1 MKSFYVLLTLFFC
14 LACNKKSNT
23 TDQGSPVSGIFT
35 IHTDDSYLPL
45 VKVLTDAFMATY
57 PQVVIYIDTVSGEN
71 IYSRL
76 SKETIHSAITS
87 MPPKDADSI
96 ALRDRNIFPKFFHFA
111 TDAIGL
117 IAKSG
122 SDSLTQF
129 SFSNTEEACLQNSIM
144 PVVSR
149 LITDRPGSEN
159 NNYLASIQPV
169 NLNCQQNWF
178 AVGNQEAV
186 LKRISENESEI
197 GIIGWSHLCEKEN
210 PGVKK
215 WRAQLSVIPFRN
227 EKNELIYPTQSAI
240 LTGEYPLHRQLFLIT
255 TEPYTGPATG
265 FASFMA
271 SHEGQ
276 RIVRLFGL
284 APAKT
289 PPREIIVN

>member
-1 MKSFYVLLTLFFC
+1 MKSFYVLLIILFS
-14 LACNKKSNT
+14 LACNNKDTS
-23 TDQGSPVSGIFT
+23 TDQGSPVSGVFT
-35 IHTDDSYLPL
+35 IYTDDSYFPL

-57 PQVVIYIDTVSGEN
+57 PQVIVTIDTTSGEN

-76 SKETIHSAITS
+76 SKESIRSIITC
-87 MPPKDADSI
+87 MPPKEVDSI
-96 ALRDRNIFPKFFHFA
+96 ALNDRNIFPKFFHFA
-111 TDAIGL
+111 TDAVGL
-117 IAKSG
+117 ITKSG
-122 SDSLTQF
+122 ADSTIQF
-129 SFSNTEEACLQNSIM
+129 TFTNSGEVCLGNTIIPAT
-144 PVVSR
+144 SR
-149 LITDRPGSEN
+149 LITDKPGSEN
-159 NNYLASIQPV
+159 NMYLASVQPT
-169 NLNCQQNWF
+169 NQNCQQNWF
-178 AVGNQEAV
+178 TAGNQEAI

-197 GIIGWSHLCEKEN
+197 GLIGWSHLCEKEN

-215 WRAQLSVIPFRN
+215 WRSQLNIIPFRN

-240 LTGEYPLHRQLFLIT
+240 LTRSYPLSRKLFLVT
-255 TEPYTGPATG
+255 TEPFHGPATG